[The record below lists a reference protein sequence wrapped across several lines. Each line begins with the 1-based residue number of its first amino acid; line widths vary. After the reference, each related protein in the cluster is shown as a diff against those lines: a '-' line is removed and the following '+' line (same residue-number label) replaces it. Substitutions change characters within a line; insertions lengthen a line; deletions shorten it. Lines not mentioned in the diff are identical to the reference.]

1 MATATTATPP
11 GVQRVLDAFAFTFPP
26 IGIVVLIYA
35 ALGDPVFAIN
45 RFLGHRLYAR
55 VRRAARRLYV
65 AGNAALFAGLHAAL
79 LWGCWGRERD
89 AAGGGGHACAARPL
103 HARPCLVAASL
114 VAVAHLAAALLD
126 RVAVP
131 LLSINVRGFAV
142 GWRAR
147 VVEASAVGV
156 LWLALAEAD
165 ASALALAGVVCARRA
180 LGGALGTRG
189 AFAALLLW
197 KAGVVVRATRVLTGA
212 QEGACS
218 EAQRR
223 MAIATMGAAVA
234 L

>member
-1 MATATTATPP
+1 MTTATTTTPP

-45 RFLGHRLYAR
+45 RFLGHRLYTR

-79 LWGCWGRERD
+79 LWGCWGHEHD
-89 AAGGGGHACAARPL
+89 AAGGHDCAARPL
-103 HARPCLVAASL
+103 HVRPCLVAASL
-114 VAVAHLAAALLD
+114 VAVAHLAAVLLD
-126 RVAVP
+126 RIAVP
-131 LLSINVRGFAV
+131 LLSIVAKGFAV

-197 KAGVVVRATRVLTGA
+197 KVGVVVRATRVLTGA

>member
-1 MATATTATPP
+1 MTSTTPTTTPA
-11 GVQRVLDAFAFTFPP
+11 VQRVLDAFAFTFPP

-45 RFLGHRLYAR
+45 RFLGHRLYTR
-55 VRRAARRLYV
+55 VRRAVRRLYE
-65 AGNAALFAGLHAAL
+65 ASNAALFAGLHVGL
-79 LWGCWGRERD
+79 LWGCWSRD
-89 AAGGGGHACAARPL
+89 AQHDCAARPL
-103 HARPCLVAASL
+103 HARPCLFAASL
-114 VAVAHLAAALLD
+114 VAVAHLGAVLLD

-131 LLSINVRGFAV
+131 LLSIDAKGFAV

-156 LWLALAEAD
+156 LWLALSEAD
-165 ASALALAGVVCARRA
+165 GSALALAAVICARRA
-180 LGGALGTRG
+180 LGAALGRRG
-189 AFAALLLW
+189 AFGALLLW
-197 KAGVVVRATRVLTGA
+197 KAGVIVRATRVLTGA
-212 QEGACS
+212 EEGVCT